1 MTQNYVARLKL
12 LSIPKEYP
20 EIDLIRMINYRAFE
34 SCVNNELRCIIMSLM
49 ARGMVLASD
58 IANAINMSRTAIYRH
73 LHSLRR
79 NGLAVYRDGRFYVAA
94 RLFLVY
100 DTSLNNDGSINL
112 TIHSNKG
119 GFVDENLGF
128 VFVKGELCRC
138 DVCVVKDEC
147 LSAVKGLAKRLDV
160 KIRSEKPLEAFKE
173 IVIEIVKRDVIHIVK
188 DGYLIVK
195 TPEEIEEQSIS
206 GS

>member
-1 MTQNYVARLKL
+1 MIQNYIARLKT

-20 EIDLIRMINYRAFE
+20 EIDLIRMINHRAFE
-34 SCVNNELRCIIMSLM
+34 NCVNNEMRCSIMSLM
-49 ARGMVLASD
+49 ARGMVMASD
-58 IANAINMSRTAIYRH
+58 IANALGISRTAIYRH

-79 NGLAVYRDGRFYVAA
+79 NGLALYRDGKFYVSA

-100 DTSLNNDGSINL
+100 DTILGDDGSIRL
-112 TIHSNKG
+112 TIHPNKG

-138 DVCVVKDEC
+138 DVCIVKEEC

-173 IVIEIVKRDVIHIVK
+173 IVTEIVKRDVVHIVK

-195 TPEEIEEQSIS
+195 TPEEIEEQATTTE
-206 GS
+206 

>member
-1 MTQNYVARLKL
+1 MVQNYAARLKM
-12 LSIPKEYP
+12 LSVPKDYP

-34 SCVNNELRCIIMSLM
+34 SCVNNEMRCTIMSLM
-49 ARGMVLASD
+49 ARGMVMASD
-58 IANAINMSRTAIYRH
+58 IATSLGISRTAIYRH

-79 NGLAVYRDGRFYVAA
+79 NGLALYRDGRFYVAA

-100 DTSLNNDGSINL
+100 DTLLSDDGSIRL
-112 TIHSNKG
+112 TIYPNRG
-119 GFVDENLGF
+119 GFIDEMLGF

-138 DVCVVKDEC
+138 DVCVVRDEC
-147 LSAVKGLAKRLDV
+147 LSAVKGLAKRLEV

-173 IVIEIVKRDVIHIVK
+173 IVIEVVKRDVVHIVR

-195 TPEEIEEQSIS
+195 TSEELEEQTTAEQ
-206 GS
+206 